1 MGRRL
6 ARYYLVNGQSY
17 GPGDEVPA
25 DVAARLGEDAWEGG
39 ASPAVV
45 PAEDPAPVAPV
56 VEVVPEP
63 VAVEADTAEPAA
75 AEAAPVVEP
84 APPVAPVVAGGE
96 PPRIGKGSSRSA
108 WVAYA
113 ESVGVVFADDAGRDD
128 IIAAVDAAK
137 RAE

>member
-39 ASPAVV
+39 ASPAAV
-45 PAEDPAPVAPV
+45 PSPAP
-56 VEVVPEP
+56 VVPEP
-63 VAVEADTAEPAA
+63 VVEVPEPVAAEPVEPAA
-75 AEAAPVVEP
+75 PVEDAPS
-84 APPVAPVVAGGE
+84 AAPVVAGGE

-108 WVAYA
+108 WVTYA
-113 ESVGVVFADDAGRDD
+113 DSIGVVFADDAGRDD